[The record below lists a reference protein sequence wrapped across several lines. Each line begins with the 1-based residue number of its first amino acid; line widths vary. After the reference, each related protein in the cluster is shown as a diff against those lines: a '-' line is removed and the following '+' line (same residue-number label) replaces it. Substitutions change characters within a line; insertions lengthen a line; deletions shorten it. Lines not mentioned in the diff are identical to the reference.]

1 MAVREILDYVKD
13 DGTNVIAEWLDSFPA
28 NERDKVKAKLDVRL
42 NYLRTVATIRD
53 DWMEKLE
60 GEDDGIHEIKILY
73 RNVQHRILSC
83 EGPEPNQITMLFPA
97 TEHNDRLRPPGARRT
112 AQQRSADIHIEER
125 TVIHDY

>member
-1 MAVREILDYVKD
+1 MALREILDYVKD
-13 DGTNVIAEWLDSFPA
+13 DGTNVIADWLDSFST

-53 DWMEKLE
+53 DWMEKLG

-73 RNVQHRILSC
+73 RNVQYRILSC
-83 EGPEPNQITMLFPA
+83 EGPGSSQITMLFPA
-97 TEHNDRLRPPGARRT
+97 TERNDRLRPPGARRT
-112 AQQRSADIHIEER
+112 AQERSADIHMEER